1 MVLNRLVLALDGRP
15 IEWRLAWCHLADRYY
30 MAEMV

>member
-1 MVLNRLVLALDGRP
+1 MALDRVVLALDGRP
-15 IEWRLAWCHLADRYY
+15 IEWRMACCDLADRYY